1 MIYNILKLMRVE
13 QWTKNLLI
21 FLVPISASQL
31 ETSDIYNLSIIF
43 IGFSLIV
50 SAGYIIN
57 DILDIE
63 SDRAHYI
70 KRNRILAANKISIEK
85 GKLISLII
93 FLCGCVILSFVN
105 ITILFSSIVYLILSI
120 LYSKY
125 MKYTKFLD
133 ISLISVFFVYRA
145 YLGSLGTEI
154 YISRY
159 LLLVILFS
167 SLALVTG
174 KKLSI
179 LLDKNLINSK
189 VKDSIDKNYNSEFL
203 KKTIQAALFLTVVT
217 YNFWIFF
224 SLNDLK
230 VIFVFSN
237 LFLVLFSVKF
247 YNLSLFSETEDFI
260 SSLKINKVLLS
271 SFIFFI
277 LLTLLGIFF

>member
-31 ETSDIYNLSIIF
+31 ETSDIYNLSRIF

-85 GKLISLII
+85 GKLISLTI

-105 ITILFSSIVYLILSI
+105 ITILFSSIGYLILSI

-189 VKDSIDKNYNSEFL
+189 VKDSIEKNYNSEFL
-203 KKTIQAALFLTVVT
+203 KKTIQVALFLTIVT

-230 VIFVFSN
+230 VVFVFSN

-247 YNLSLFSETEDFI
+247 YNLSLFSKTEDFI
-260 SSLKINKVLLS
+260 SSLKVNKVLFS

-277 LLTLLGIFF
+277 LLTLLGIFL

>member
-1 MIYNILKLMRVE
+1 MRVE

-85 GKLISLII
+85 GKLISLTI
-93 FLCGCVILSFVN
+93 FLCGCAILSFVN

>member
-13 QWTKNLLI
+13 QWAKNLLI

-31 ETSDIYNLSIIF
+31 EMSHIYNLSVIF

-70 KRNRILAANKISIEK
+70 KRNRVLAANKISIEK
-85 GKLISLII
+85 GKLISLTI
-93 FLCGCVILSFVN
+93 FLCGCVILSFVD
-105 ITILFSSIVYLILSI
+105 ITILLSSIVYLILSI
-120 LYSKY
+120 SYSKY

-179 LLDKNLINSK
+179 LLDRNLINSK
-189 VKDSIDKNYNSEFL
+189 VKDSIEKNYNSEFL

-260 SSLKINKVLLS
+260 SSLKMNKELLF

-277 LLTLLGIFF
+277 MLTLLGIFF

>member
-1 MIYNILKLMRVE
+1 M
-13 QWTKNLLI
+13 
-21 FLVPISASQL
+21 PISASQL
-31 ETSDIYNLSIIF
+31 ETSDIYNLSRIF

-85 GKLISLII
+85 GKLISLTI

-105 ITILFSSIVYLILSI
+105 ITILFSSIGYLILSI

-189 VKDSIDKNYNSEFL
+189 VKDSIEKNYNSEFL
-203 KKTIQAALFLTVVT
+203 KKTIQVALFLTIVT

-230 VIFVFSN
+230 VVFVFSN

-247 YNLSLFSETEDFI
+247 YNLSLFSKTEDFI
-260 SSLKINKVLLS
+260 SSLKVNKVLFS

-277 LLTLLGIFF
+277 LLTLLGIFL

>member
-1 MIYNILKLMRVE
+1 MRVE

-31 ETSDIYNLSIIF
+31 ETSDIYNLSVIF

-85 GKLISLII
+85 GKLISLTI
-93 FLCGCVILSFVN
+93 FLCGCAILSFVN

-189 VKDSIDKNYNSEFL
+189 VKDSIGKNYNSEFL

-230 VIFVFSN
+230 IIFVFSN
-237 LFLVLFSVKF
+237 LFLILFSVKF

-260 SSLKINKVLLS
+260 SSLKMNKVLLS